1 MILEICTKNGAL
13 VRSVEVDSPNVPRVG
28 EVVYSPADADYLQG
42 IDSLLVVDVH
52 HVLSAEGLT
61 TVVRCMA
68 QGTIDS
74 QKRLEL
80 LLELGWLPLTATAA
94 RSRRSAA

>member
-68 QGTIDS
+68 RGTTDS
-74 QKRLEL
+74 EERLRTL
-80 LLELGWLPLTATAA
+80 RELGWLPPAA
-94 RSRRSAA
+94 EAD

>member
-13 VRSVEVDSPNVPRVG
+13 VRSVEIDSPNVPRVG

-42 IDSLLVVDVH
+42 VDSLLVVYVH

-68 QGTIDS
+68 RGTTDPEE
-74 QKRLEL
+74 RLRTL
-80 LLELGWLPLTATAA
+80 RELGWLPPAA
-94 RSRRSAA
+94 EAD

>member
-13 VRSVEVDSPNVPRVG
+13 VRSVEIDAPHVPRVG

-52 HVLSAEGLT
+52 HVLSESRLA

-68 QGTIDS
+68 RGEPTS
-74 QKRLEL
+74 MR
-80 LLELGWLPLTATAA
+80 LLELQEAGWLP
-94 RSRRSAA
+94 SN

>member
-13 VRSVEVDSPNVPRVG
+13 VRSVEIDAPHVPRVG
-28 EVVYSPADADYLQG
+28 EVVYSPADADYMQG
-42 IDSLLVVDVH
+42 VDSLLVVDVH
-52 HVLSAEGLT
+52 HVLNESRLA

-74 QKRLEL
+74 QNRSNTLR
-80 LLELGWLPLTATAA
+80 ELGWLPPADKAG
-94 RSRRSAA
+94 